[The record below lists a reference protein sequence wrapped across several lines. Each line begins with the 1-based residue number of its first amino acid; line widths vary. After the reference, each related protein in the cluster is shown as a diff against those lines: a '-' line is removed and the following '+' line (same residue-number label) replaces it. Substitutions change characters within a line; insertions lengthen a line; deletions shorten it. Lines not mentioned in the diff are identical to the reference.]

1 MKLVGNIRQI
11 KQHRDSSNREI
22 ELHLDNIEYITHRK
36 DGKYYQPF
44 DFVDELDEPLIITG
58 DCLALADSR
67 HMADGENTFRV
78 FDKTG
83 EDYVL
88 NENKHLSL
96 TLAYDFDSDT
106 TILASATYTVTIP
119 NEDFKQLKSER
130 SKARKKNKGRKS
142 K

>member
-1 MKLVGNIRQI
+1 MKLVGNIRQL
-11 KQHRDSSNREI
+11 KQHRDSGNREI

-44 DFVDELDEPLIITG
+44 DFVDELDSPLVITG

-67 HMADGENTFRV
+67 HVTDGENTFRV

-88 NENKHLSL
+88 NEHKQLSL
-96 TLAYDFDSDT
+96 TLAYDFDTDT
-106 TILASATYTVTIP
+106 TILATATYTVTLP
-119 NEDFKQLKSER
+119 NEEFKRLKSER
-130 SKARKKNKGRKS
+130 SKARKKNKGRKNR
-142 K
+142 

>member
-58 DCLALADSR
+58 DCLALADPK
-67 HMADGENTFRV
+67 HVADGENTFRV
-78 FDKTG
+78 FDRMG
-83 EDYVL
+83 DDYVL
-88 NENKHLSL
+88 NENKYLSL